1 MSMTDEER
9 IKMISQSYMNLE
21 VNKKISVNRQTYGY
35 VSKIIDNKKSGEK
48 SFIITDGNPK
58 VQKPKEVK
66 QITILYQGSIGIN
79 KILVNPGDVWRDW
92 GVNNLPTAV
101 QVINAGGAT
110 AMPQLKSAA
119 HTLQETMQ
127 MYPNAKV
134 SVYGHSLGSMNG
146 QYELRWFTPDRE
158 IDLCGHATLATAFVL
173 FNYYGVEEETIK
185 FTSQSGEL
193 LVTKQQETY
202 YMDFPSIMPKKVA
215 ILPEYEKAIGAKI
228 KAAYLA
234 RDLFFELTDE
244 ETVKQLQPNFS
255 AIKNFDLGVGVI
267 VTARGQKEDF
277 VSRTFFPKLTINE
290 DPVCGSAHSNLIPY
304 WANKL
309 SKKKMIAHQLSPRG
323 GYLDCELRGER
334 IMIGGEAV
342 LFAQGE
348 GLYSRKISIANEAGV
363 PSDNLYLFLLGRFPE
378 DRSKPVFRD
387 TRRG

>member
-1 MSMTDEER
+1 M
-9 IKMISQSYMNLE
+9 KLSYYVVDAFTQE
-21 VNKKISVNRQTYGY
+21 VFK
-35 VSKIIDNKKSGEK
+35 
-48 SFIITDGNPK
+48 GNPAAVYVLEK
-58 VQKPKEVK
+58 WLPDAVMQKIAIE
-66 QITILYQGSIGIN
+66 
-79 KILVNPGDVWRDW
+79 
-92 GVNNLPTAV
+92 NNLSETAFTV
-101 QVINAGGAT
+101 
-110 AMPQLKSAA
+110 KKEE
-119 HTLQETMQ
+119 H
-127 MYPNAKV
+127 
-134 SVYGHSLGSMNG
+134 
-146 QYELRWFTPDRE
+146 YELRWFTPDRE

-228 KAAYLA
+228 KVAYLA

-290 DPVCGSAHSNLIPY
+290 DPVCGSAHANLIPY

-309 SKKKMIAHQLSPRG
+309 SKKK
-323 GYLDCELRGER
+323 
-334 IMIGGEAV
+334 
-342 LFAQGE
+342 
-348 GLYSRKISIANEAGV
+348 
-363 PSDNLYLFLLGRFPE
+363 
-378 DRSKPVFRD
+378 
-387 TRRG
+387 